1 MNRACAIAFL
11 SWMLALSCSQQDINC
26 CDCLEASGAS
36 DPHDYPMLPGSSEWA
51 ALKTG
56 EEMYQACQ
64 IPNHTLKNMCTVGL
78 VDSWLTYPL
87 LINVFA
93 WITPQRGIEEMQQNF
108 NGLNELL
115 TNRDDAGTKLLS
127 RYALMD
133 PSGYGSD
140 WSSEEKGKFAIT
152 LTVFELTIAQNSSLQ
167 KMSAQ
172 QRIDLLREAIRKRSA
187 KASDTL
193 YEPLANRSD
202 VYIMARVMLY
212 DHFDEFVQV
221 TTQDNEIKHF
231 SETCQYLYLS
241 GNPNPGEDLEKIIEI
256 AVSYAMQ

>member
-1 MNRACAIAFL
+1 
-11 SWMLALSCSQQDINC
+11 
-26 CDCLEASGAS
+26 
-36 DPHDYPMLPGSSEWA
+36 
-51 ALKTG
+51 
-56 EEMYQACQ
+56 
-64 IPNHTLKNMCTVGL
+64 
-78 VDSWLTYPL
+78 
-87 LINVFA
+87 
-93 WITPQRGIEEMQQNF
+93 
-108 NGLNELL
+108 
-115 TNRDDAGTKLLS
+115 
-127 RYALMD
+127 MD

-152 LTVFELTIAQNSSLQ
+152 LTVFELTIAQNSILQ

-221 TTQDNEIKHF
+221 TAQDNEIKHF